1 MNLETVYLGHNR
13 ATTNASQFSLTPHT
27 VFFKRDPS
35 PDLIPNDGNWGHFM
49 WVYETKEFKDLAG
62 RFGLSDSVARINER
76 IESARGRVEVSQRV
90 ESRFPWY
97 LKKEGTYRLIGGIKE
112 IRGQEV
118 FVWYRLLKRGDPGY
132 TPFRKLAD
140 DYFAITQDFNQGEFE
155 LWFRDQQR
163 SLRKNEQVD
172 PLPTS
177 FYPWFE
183 RVHQAISSITDSSS
197 DVFLESHDWV
207 NRITWEGRDDL
218 RAYYRI
224 IATIADSKKDDKQL
238 LQLCFQNDEAKGSD
252 AAVTYTRIDQTTWF
266 LIAPT
271 RTSELEGSDSVPFPD
286 RDTALRSAARAYPS
300 WVLSD
305 VQLWSDIQ
313 KEAEANLSL
322 SIEERQI
329 LESVAG
335 VGLADHRLPL
345 FINGQAGS
353 GKSTML
359 AYVFAGLLKKMLDDE
374 LPGNPIFITHSERLI
389 DSARKATRRLLATGF
404 DSNEKYKN
412 YDLDHLFLTWQEF
425 LLNLLPDDLRQDF
438 SPERHVSFRDF
449 KSAFEGRRGTLK
461 PLMTGA
467 GRFSAETVWFVIRS
481 LIKGHENSLVFG
493 PDDYESEISERDRIV
508 STDDFSEI
516 FENYYMWYQRQLDE
530 YQLWD
535 DQDLVNEILKLEN
548 HQVDNDRIISAL
560 VVDEAQDFTRCEL
573 RLLTRNLVFAQ
584 YGAPSLPNIRVP
596 IVLAGDP
603 LQTLS
608 PTGFKW
614 DTIRAGLTSELRS
627 MLGEKAHVP
636 DFQPLQN
643 NYRSK
648 PGVVGFANLVQAWR
662 SWMFGLD
669 IRAQGAWS
677 PQNAYAYLP
686 RKFTLDDGS
695 RSVDDFTRLLTD
707 TMTVIPVD
715 EGGEIDFVKN
725 DPILSA
731 IYPDAS
737 ETSRPFTVLSATA
750 VKGLEF
756 SKVVLYKFGDC
767 DLPKINWEKSDNE
780 TRDLSAEYFFN
791 KLYVGITRAT
801 QDLYVVDT
809 VKGTENLWSHFSP
822 QEAEKLEGALP
833 HFLQPLDDLGIP
845 GQMHG
850 IEESI
855 EGLEGLEEQ
864 NPLENALK
872 LKSFGIDSR
881 DAKQLRRA
889 EYFFRRTGDVANQR
903 LCNAFALRFEDQF
916 IEAAQEFL
924 AIDRAKEAWE
934 CAWISSSWT
943 LMVDIFRAHPNV
955 AGTEIKSA
963 VLFMTIATPTAEDS
977 LNALSAVGTIYENK
991 VAPGT
996 ADPAWRSLINQ
1007 ILSSVDT
1014 SSTSEHDRTMI
1025 ADRLDLLGKQGF
1037 REAALKAG
1045 DSYMQDNRLDDAED
1059 AWLRAGPEASGR
1071 LARLRAKREG
1081 FPKGLQHLLDAA
1093 MYEEVVEEW
1102 SSRGR
1107 PQTSAWI
1114 SAAVSSFRSLGRAT
1128 EGVDSLI
1135 ATSAFSDAT
1144 DLLLEID
1151 PEMQV
1156 QAERYKSLI
1165 RAIAKSGEAEQ
1176 LLQTIERL
1184 RVQIPAK
1191 EGSSSRI
1198 KPLHLFGVEQLVL
1211 AHHDAGWTSREGT
1224 WREAIRQLVSPSS
1237 GVLSWDVDETLRSI
1251 DLFILGAALELSEF
1265 WERAADLY
1273 ERLFDSRDQFKRS
1286 ESRTRWLYCQAM
1298 YEESLKQR
1306 ISDGRRRGPIDRPE
1320 TVQKR
1325 RISQAEKWRMPNDE
1339 LQQAVRNP
1347 VPRITRRSQNS
1358 AARATGTF
1366 HSDSL
1371 RLDFALKNEG
1381 RTLAISLENQETFDI
1396 ISINYLTE
1404 SRMARFGNTSHPLA
1418 DNQLVWRD
1426 EAWDPFWLQITHTN
1440 RITLKLGT
1448 GSNVIKEFLI
1458 LDASPDGGSKAGPSG
1473 RKASPSSRTTASKQ
1487 SIKGF
1492 DLANELGV
1500 SVQVLRS
1507 AFVLVGINPRKDGNT
1522 RLTAEE
1528 AERLRVHF
1536 KRR

>member
-1 MNLETVYLGHNR
+1 
-13 ATTNASQFSLTPHT
+13 
-27 VFFKRDPS
+27 
-35 PDLIPNDGNWGHFM
+35 M
-49 WVYETKEFKDLAG
+49 WVYETEEFRELAG

-76 IESARGRVEVSQRV
+76 IESARGRIEVSQRV

-97 LKKEGTYRLIGGIKE
+97 LKKEGTYRLIGGIRE
-112 IRGQEV
+112 FRGQEV
-118 FVWYRLLKRGDPGY
+118 FIWFRLLKRGDPGY
-132 TPFRKLAD
+132 TPFRRLAD
-140 DYFAITQDFNQGEFE
+140 DHAAITQDFNQSEFE
-155 LWFRDQQR
+155 LWFFEQHR
-163 SLRKNEQVD
+163 SLRANEQID

-183 RVHQAISSITDSSS
+183 RVHQAIASITDSSS

-207 NRITWEGRDDL
+207 NRITAEGRDDL

-224 IATIADSKKDDKQL
+224 IATIADSKKDGSQL
-238 LQLCFQNDEAKGSD
+238 FQLCYQRDDAKGSD
-252 AAVTYTRIDQTTWF
+252 ATVLYTRIDQSTWY

-271 RTSELEGSDSVPFPD
+271 RVSEIGGSSSVPFSD

-313 KEAEANLSL
+313 RETEANLSL

-335 VGLADHRLPL
+335 IGMSSHRLPL

-359 AYVFAGLLKKMLDDE
+359 AYVYAGLLKKKLDDE
-374 LPGNPIFITHSERLI
+374 LPGDPYFITHSERLI

-404 DSNEKYKN
+404 DTNERYRSF
-412 YDLDHLFLTWQEF
+412 DLDGLFVTWQEF
-425 LLNLLPDDLRQDF
+425 LLELLPEDLRQNY
-438 SPERHVSFRDF
+438 SPTRHVSFREF
-449 KSAFEGRRGTLK
+449 KTAFEGRKGSLR

-481 LIKGHENSLVFG
+481 LIKGQENSFVFG
-493 PDDYESEISERDRIV
+493 PDDYESEIPERDRIV
-508 STDDFSEI
+508 SPEDFEEI
-516 FENYYMWYQRQLDE
+516 FTNYYTWYQKQLDE
-530 YQLWD
+530 NQLWD
-535 DQDLVNEILKLEN
+535 DQDLVNEILKTEKLLADHEAT
-548 HQVDNDRIISAL
+548 ISAL

-573 RLLTRNLVFAQ
+573 RLLARNLVFAQ
-584 YGAPSLPNIRVP
+584 YGAPNLPDIRVP

-614 DTIRAGLTSELRS
+614 DTIRAGLTSELKS

-636 DFQPLQN
+636 DFHPLQN

-669 IRAQGAWS
+669 IRAQGAWN
-677 PQNAYAYLP
+677 PQNVYTDLP

-695 RSVDDFTRLLTD
+695 RSIDDFTRLLTD
-707 TMTVIPVD
+707 TMTIIPVD

-756 SKVVLYKFGDC
+756 SKVVLYKFGDHE
-767 DLPKINWEKSDNE
+767 LPKINWRKSDGDV
-780 TRDLSAEYFFN
+780 RDLSAEYFFN
-791 KLYVGITRAT
+791 KLYVGVTRAT

-809 VKGTENLWSHFSP
+809 VKGTESLWSQFSP
-822 QEAEKLEGALP
+822 QEAERLGAAMP
-833 HFLQPLDDLGIP
+833 HFLEPLDDLGIP

-850 IEESI
+850 VEESI

-881 DAKQLRRA
+881 DSKQLRRA
-889 EYFFRRTGDVANQR
+889 EYFFRRIGDVANQR
-903 LCNAFALRFEDQF
+903 LCNAYALRYEDQLT
-916 IEAAQEFL
+916 EAAQEFL
-924 AIDRAKEAWE
+924 AIDRAKEAWD
-934 CAWISSSWT
+934 CAWISASWT
-943 LMVDIFRAHPNV
+943 LMSDIFRAHPNV
-955 AGTEIKSA
+955 AGDDLKSA
-963 VLFMTIATPTAEDS
+963 VRFMTIPSPTPEDS
-977 LNALSAVGTIYENK
+977 LSALSAVSALYEK
-991 VAPGT
+991 RVAPG
-996 ADPAWRSLINQ
+996 ASDPAWRSLVNH
-1007 ILSSVDT
+1007 ILVTVDT
-1014 SSTSEHDRTMI
+1014 SIFSEQDRTI
-1025 ADRLDLLGKQGF
+1025 VAERLDLLGKQGF

-1045 DSYMQDNRLDDAED
+1045 DSFMQDGRLDDAEN
-1059 AWLRAGPEASGR
+1059 AWLRAGAEASGR

-1081 FPKGLQHLLDAA
+1081 FPKGLQHLLDAGL
-1093 MYEEVVEEW
+1093 YEEVVEEW
-1102 SSRGR
+1102 SIRGR

-1114 SAAVSSFRSLGRAT
+1114 DAAVSSFRSLGRAT

-1135 ATSAFSDAT
+1135 ATSAFPDAT
-1144 DLLLEID
+1144 ELLLEID
-1151 PEMQV
+1151 PEMQF

-1165 RAIAKSGEAEQ
+1165 KAIARSGEAEQ

-1191 EGSSSRI
+1191 EGSSSRV
-1198 KPLHLFGVEQLVL
+1198 KPLHLFGVEQLVE
-1211 AHHDAGWTSREGT
+1211 AHHDAGWTSRERT
-1224 WREAIRQLVSPSS
+1224 WHEAVRQLVSPSS
-1237 GVLSWDVDETLRSI
+1237 GVLSWNLDETLRSI

-1265 WERAADLY
+1265 WERASDLY
-1273 ERLFDSRDQFKRS
+1273 ERLFDSRDNFKRT
-1286 ESRTRWLYCQAM
+1286 ESRSRWLYCQAK

-1306 ISDGRRRGPIDRPE
+1306 VTDGRRRGATDRPE
-1320 TVQKR
+1320 VIQKR
-1325 RISQAEKWRMPNDE
+1325 RISQAEKWRIPTDE
-1339 LQQAVRNP
+1339 LQQVVRNP
-1347 VPRITRRSQNS
+1347 VPRITRRSQKS
-1358 AARATGTF
+1358 AARPTGTF
-1366 HSDSL
+1366 QSDAL
-1371 RLDFALKNEG
+1371 RLDFALKNDG
-1381 RTLAISLENQETFDI
+1381 KTLAISLENQDTFDI
-1396 ISINYLTE
+1396 VSINYLTE
-1404 SRMARFGNTSHPLA
+1404 SRTARFDNASHPLA
-1418 DNQLVWRD
+1418 NDQLVWRD
-1426 EAWDPFWLQITHTN
+1426 KAWDPVWLQITHAN
-1440 RITLKLGT
+1440 QLTLKLGI
-1448 GSNVIKEFLI
+1448 GSNVLKEFLI
-1458 LDASPDGGSKAGPSG
+1458 LDASPDAGPTASPTG
-1473 RKASPSSRTTASKQ
+1473 RKTPPSSRTTASKQ

-1500 SVQVLRS
+1500 PVQLLRS

-1536 KRR
+1536 KKR